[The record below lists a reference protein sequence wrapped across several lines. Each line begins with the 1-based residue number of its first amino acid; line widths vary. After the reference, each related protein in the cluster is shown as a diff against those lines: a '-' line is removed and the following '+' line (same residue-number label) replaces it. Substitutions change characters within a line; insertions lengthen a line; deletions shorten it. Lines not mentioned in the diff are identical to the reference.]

1 MMNTLSLWSG
11 SALLAISTVA
21 MAQDAVPPSSPSPD
35 SETAPTQ
42 PQAATSTAETAQVND
57 VNDDDGIAEVDRKS
71 DVEGKSVSVRVDLG
85 GCRTI
90 KKKTTTSCNTHK
102 KK

>member
-21 MAQDAVPPSSPSPD
+21 MAQDAVPPSSPSPE

-57 VNDDDGIAEVDRKS
+57 VNDDDGLAEVVVTAQRREERLK
-71 DVEGKSVSVRVDLG
+71 DVPLTVSAMSSEQLTEAGEIGRAHV
-85 GCRTI
+85 
-90 KKKTTTSCNTHK
+90 
-102 KK
+102 